1 MPDSPDLW
9 VISPEARARFDAQ
22 FIQMHPVG
30 GCITGEQAK
39 KLFLQSGLPSAVL
52 AKIWSLADMDA
63 DGKINQHEFA
73 VALHLIQMKLKGI
86 ELPATLPLSLKD
98 AFVPVFGPPL
108 EQVVPA
114 SLHTTS
120 TQAFPA
126 APLTSPPTAAPSL
139 PGPPILPGPPPVAPS
154 KSYTQ
159 SSISLTE
166 WAVPQP
172 SKLKYTQL
180 FNSLDR
186 SRSGFLSGA
195 QARTVLLQSALH
207 HTLLAQI
214 WSLADIDSDGR
225 LTCEE
230 FVLAMHLV
238 DCVRAGDTLPVTLPL
253 DLTPPS
259 YRRQR
264 SDSVQSTGLLDQP
277 VPVVEPKDDGMATFE
292 DRRRENFEKGQAELV
307 RRRQALLE
315 TQRKEQEE
323 RDRKEREEQEK
334 RERVRQ
340 EQERR
345 RQMELEKQL
354 ARQREIEQEKEE
366 QRRKALE
373 QREAARRE
381 MERQRQLEWEKQRV
395 QELQS
400 QKQKEQERISQL
412 KGHKKNIWLQLE
424 QVNNKINEANL
435 KLAETKSGVA
445 EMKAQ
450 IDEMRTE
457 RDHKMKELTELKL
470 ELKEINDKRLL
481 LNQEYLSQHGHVVPS
496 VIHSANNAFTEHS
509 NTGSKEATIN
519 LLRTTLTDVDK
530 ETQARKKDIESN
542 NQQLKDL
549 KEALNTLEQQN
560 DNLMQEVMLKKQQL
574 LAMHKASDTWNNHG
588 AETWPTHESSEAPE
602 EDGLVKYRV
611 LYAFEARNTDELS
624 IMPGD
629 IVLVREHQHGEPGW
643 LGGELRGSTG
653 WFPKSYV
660 EKVSAEEPVTI
671 TQLVASNERK
681 TTLEFPVVERLL
693 VPGAVLTVTDAHTVQ
708 RNHRTQLPFSL
719 ATSSGASFVATLGGT
734 CVIVPNIQ
742 VKVATSL
749 PELPCSTVLSKCDF
763 ACQVCFTTE
772 GKTAPNVISI
782 GTQTE
787 HQDDA
792 MPTIRCAFTGSS
804 TSSEVFQT
812 VFSSIL
818 ELDDCLLK
826 GQTVGISEAPE
837 NSPLV
842 VEGNIPD
849 VLQPS
854 ENSCFT
860 QLPKVTGL
868 ENSSPVP
875 GQGETVGLQ
884 AQALFPWRAKK
895 DNHLSFNKGDIISVV
910 EQQEM
915 WWYGSCQD
923 KVGWFPKSYVKL
935 ISGPLKTGRSSLDHV
950 EAEDDQSTTAAV
962 EEPTQECIDGQKYEA
977 LYSYQSQEP
986 GDLSFAAG
994 DIIEVQKKDGDWW
1007 TGALNGQAG
1016 IFPSNYVRPLTTEV
1030 APVEVKEAFPIAPEE
1045 TNAPS
1050 VQESSKL
1057 AKKPEIV
1064 SVLAPY
1070 KSTGPEQLSLEK
1082 GQLIQ
1087 VRKKTDG
1094 GWWEGELQVK
1104 GKKRQTGWFPAS
1116 YVKALSGSGANSA
1129 RSSPVPL
1136 VSSSQAEQV
1145 RALFAFTAQHEDELT
1160 FQKGDTLNIVSKE
1173 DPAWWK
1179 GELGGQVGFFPA
1191 NYVEP
1196 LAKAPK

>member
-681 TTLEFPVVERLL
+681 TTLE
-693 VPGAVLTVTDAHTVQ
+693 
-708 RNHRTQLPFSL
+708 
-719 ATSSGASFVATLGGT
+719 
-734 CVIVPNIQ
+734 
-742 VKVATSL
+742 
-749 PELPCSTVLSKCDF
+749 
-763 ACQVCFTTE
+763 
-772 GKTAPNVISI
+772 
-782 GTQTE
+782 
-787 HQDDA
+787 
-792 MPTIRCAFTGSS
+792 
-804 TSSEVFQT
+804 
-812 VFSSIL
+812 
-818 ELDDCLLK
+818 
-826 GQTVGISEAPE
+826 GISEAPE

-1030 APVEVKEAFPIAPEE
+1030 QVAPVEVKEAFPIAPEE